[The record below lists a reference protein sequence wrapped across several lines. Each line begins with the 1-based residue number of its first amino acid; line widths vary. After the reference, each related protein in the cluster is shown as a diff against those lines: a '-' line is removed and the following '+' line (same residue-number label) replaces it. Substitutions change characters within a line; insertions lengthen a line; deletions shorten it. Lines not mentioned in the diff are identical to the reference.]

1 VSCWK
6 RGLETLSTSRIV
18 LDSYAL
24 LAHIQE
30 EPGWERVEA
39 LIDAASRGEQ
49 ELHISV
55 INLAE
60 VQYRVLRAAA
70 DPRAVLR
77 VVEALPLIV
86 APADPYV
93 PAIIELKA
101 RYAVSL
107 ADCFAAALAIEL
119 GCPVLTGDPEFRKL
133 EGEVTVEWLGG
144 R

>member
-1 VSCWK
+1 M
-6 RGLETLSTSRIV
+6 V
-18 LDSYAL
+18 LDSYAV

-39 LIDAASRGEQ
+39 LIDAASRGEL
-49 ELHISV
+49 ELHIPV

-60 VQYRVLRAAA
+60 VQYRVLRTAD

-93 PAIIELKA
+93 PAIVELKA

-107 ADCFAAALAIEL
+107 ADCFAASLAVEL
-119 GCPVLTGDPEFRKL
+119 ECPVLTGDAEFHKL
-133 EGEVTVEWLGG
+133 EGEVAVEWLSP
-144 R
+144 

>member
-1 VSCWK
+1 M
-6 RGLETLSTSRIV
+6 STNRLV

-24 LAHIQE
+24 LAQLQH
-30 EPGWERVEA
+30 EPGWEHVQA
-39 LIDAASRGEQ
+39 LLKAAACGEQ

-60 VQYRVLRAAA
+60 VQYRVLRAAD

-93 PAIIELKA
+93 PAMVELKA

-107 ADCFAAALAIEL
+107 ADCFAAALAMEL

-133 EGEVTVEWLGG
+133 EGEVAVEWLNG
-144 R
+144 

>member
-1 VSCWK
+1 
-6 RGLETLSTSRIV
+6 LSTNRLV

-24 LAHIQE
+24 LAQLQH
-30 EPGWERVEA
+30 EPGWEHVQA
-39 LIDAASRGEQ
+39 LLKAAACGEQ

-60 VQYRVLRAAA
+60 VQYRVIRVA
-70 DPRAVLR
+70 DDPEAVLR

-93 PAIIELKA
+93 PAIVELKA

-107 ADCFAAALAIEL
+107 ADCFAAALAMEL

-133 EGEVTVEWLGG
+133 EGEVTVEWLDT
-144 R
+144 

>member
-1 VSCWK
+1 M
-6 RGLETLSTSRIV
+6 STNRLV

-24 LAHIQE
+24 LAQLQH
-30 EPGWERVEA
+30 EPGWEHVRE
-39 LIDAASRGEQ
+39 LLHAAVRGEL

-70 DPRAVLR
+70 DPKAVLR

-93 PAIIELKA
+93 PAIVELKA

-119 GCPVLTGDPEFRKL
+119 GGPVLTGDPEFRKL